1 MNIVVNKYSN
11 MENLDTI
18 DRSNAISF
26 YQVDTT
32 LGSLL
37 LTNRSFSRV
46 LVRIYVHLFG
56 LAKTLFRYKD
66 MGPLNLN
73 FHLIVKYYDIDK
85 DKSLFVNFGEFHQW
99 KSKFLDW
106 FLLNNSGCN
115 LYIEMFYI
123 LSFKNLQ

>member
-1 MNIVVNKYSN
+1 MDLES
-11 MENLDTI
+11 I
-18 DRSNAISF
+18 DRSDAIT
-26 YQVDTT
+26 YVQVDTT
-32 LGSLL
+32 LNSLL

-46 LVRIYVHLFG
+46 LVRIYVHLFN
-56 LAKTLFRYKD
+56 LAKTLFRYKH
-66 MGPLNLN
+66 MGPLNLS

-85 DKSLFVNFGEFHQW
+85 DKSLFVNCGEFHGW
-99 KSKFLDW
+99 KEKLLDW